1 MNEINLYKSI
11 SLEIIDDLENNNLD
25 RLEDLLKKRQ
35 YILDN
40 IKDKKKL
47 MDNPMKSQILDIDN
61 KIKTLLSIE
70 VEKIKHEI
78 NEHKRLIVVNN
89 SYLKNNQEKLNI
101 FNKKV

>member
-1 MNEINLYKSI
+1 MDEINLYKSI